1 MNDKAVGALVAV
13 GAVVIVIFS
22 VGVVVGE
29 LVFKVA
35 KLFFSKIFD

>member
-1 MNDKAVGALVAV
+1 MNDKVVGALVVIGA
-13 GAVVIVIFS
+13 AVVVVFS
-22 VGVVVGE
+22 VGVVAGE